1 MRLNFQAG
9 SRLFL
14 LGFSLLAGTSL
25 LVAQVE
31 PPKFSRFNLTPLIGY
46 RTSMSFSVDPHVSGT
61 NPRVVLDSNPS
72 FGFAFGAHINEEDV
86 IEFRWA
92 RQDSHTH
99 VENVAGIASR
109 QHVTLDQY
117 HGDFTHEYF
126 LDNWKAWARPFVIG
140 SVGATRLSADAG
152 NSFTRFSFGIG
163 GGVKFFP
170 SRHLGFR
177 VQAEWLP
184 IVVNPNVAFVCGG
197 GCIVHL
203 SSNLAN
209 QGEVVV
215 GPIIRF

>member
-1 MRLNFQAG
+1 MRLNSSGRLQ
-9 SRLFL
+9 LFL
-14 LGFSLLAGTSL
+14 IGLSLLTCSSVL
-25 LVAQVE
+25 NAQTE
-31 PPKFSRFNLTPLIGY
+31 TKPPRFDFTPLIGY
-46 RTSMSFSVDPHVSGT
+46 RTSMSFSVEPNVSGT
-61 NPRVVLDSNPS
+61 NPRVVFDSNPS
-72 FGFAFGAHINEEDV
+72 FGFAFCGHINDEDV

-99 VENVAGIASR
+99 TENVPGIVSR
-109 QHVTLDQY
+109 QSVTLDQF

-126 LDNWKAWARPFVIG
+126 LDNWRPWARPFVIG
-140 SVGATRLSADAG
+140 SVGATHLSADSG
-152 NSFTRFSFGIG
+152 SSFTRFSFGLG

-197 GCIVHL
+197 GCIIHL

-215 GPIIRF
+215 GPIFRF

>member
-1 MRLNFQAG
+1 MRLKFPKRM
-9 SRLFL
+9 RLYFVGLSFL
-14 LGFSLLAGTSL
+14 ACSSLLE
-25 LVAQVE
+25 AQTE
-31 PPKFSRFNLTPLIGY
+31 PKPPRFDFTPLIGY
-46 RTSMSFSVDPHVSGT
+46 RSTMSFSVEPNVSGT
-61 NPRVVLDSNPS
+61 NPRVVFDSNPS
-72 FGFAFGAHINEEDV
+72 FGFAFGGHINDEDV

-99 VENVAGIASR
+99 TENVPGIVSR
-109 QHVTLDQY
+109 QSVTLDQF

-126 LDNWKAWARPFVIG
+126 LDNWKPWARPFIIG
-140 SVGATRLSADAG
+140 SVGATHLSVDSG
-152 NSFTRFSFGIG
+152 SSFTRFSFGLG

-170 SRHLGFR
+170 ARHLGFR

-197 GCIVHL
+197 GCIIHL

-215 GPIIRF
+215 GPIFRF

>member
-1 MRLNFQAG
+1 MRLNSSGRLQ
-9 SRLFL
+9 LFL
-14 LGFSLLAGTSL
+14 IGLSLLTCSSVL
-25 LVAQVE
+25 NAQTE
-31 PPKFSRFNLTPLIGY
+31 TKPPRFDFTPLIGY
-46 RTSMSFSVDPHVSGT
+46 RTSMSFSVEPNVSGT
-61 NPRVVLDSNPS
+61 NPRVVFDSNPS
-72 FGFAFGAHINEEDV
+72 FGFAFGGHINDEDV

-92 RQDSHTH
+92 RQVSHTH
-99 VENVAGIASR
+99 TENVPGIVSR
-109 QHVTLDQY
+109 QSATLDQF

-126 LDNWKAWARPFVIG
+126 LDNWRPWARPFVIG
-140 SVGATRLSADAG
+140 SVGATRLSAVSG
-152 NSFTRFSFGIG
+152 SSFTRFSFGLG

-197 GCIVHL
+197 GCIIHL

-215 GPIIRF
+215 GPILRF